1 LSHGTSYAQE
11 GEHATLSGK
20 LSPRTEQA
28 LLFAR
33 NFVKHPFMLGSFIP
47 SSRFLV
53 NHLLRQVDWEQARVL
68 VEYGPGVGSF
78 TAEIL
83 RRMRPDARLV
93 AIETNAD
100 FVRYLKTWNDPRMH
114 VVKGSAAEVTDI
126 LGDLCLEPADYIISG
141 IPYSTLPPELR
152 DAILRASHAVL
163 REEGE
168 FLLYQFTGAVLPYLR
183 RVFGY
188 VRQDFELLNI
198 LPARLYYCT
207 R

>member
-1 LSHGTSYAQE
+1 
-11 GEHATLSGK
+11 
-20 LSPRTEQA
+20 
-28 LLFAR
+28 
-33 NFVKHPFMLGSFIP
+33 MLGSFIP

-53 NHLLRQVDWEQARVL
+53 DHLLRQVAWEQARVV
-68 VEYGPGVGSF
+68 VEYGPGVGTF

-83 RRMRPDARLV
+83 RRMRPDASLV
-93 AIETNAD
+93 TIETNGD
-100 FVRYLKTWNDPRMH
+100 FVDYLRTWNDERMH
-114 VVKGSAAEVTDI
+114 VVKGSAADVSGI
-126 LGDLCLEPADYIISG
+126 LGELKLEPADYIISG

-152 DAILRASHAVL
+152 DSILRASHALL
-163 REEGE
+163 RDEGE

-198 LPARLYYCT
+198 LPARLYYCM